1 MLKNQFLLFWQCVFG
16 PKLYQTY
23 PFMPPLPNRQP
34 THLYIKNTT
43 ETLSDNV
50 FLVLKIFFGT
60 LRIVLPLFILYF
72 YYKGSLTYENGI
84 SLLQLSCYIVIIPI
98 WFALLRGISRFSNP
112 TYKAF
117 INEFFQVKYNSTQ
130 EARQVKLLAKYDFSL
145 SHWKPDYI
153 IQSSNIRKLPMISIS
168 EENLINQTETTFI
181 ERLFHYPSLLL
192 GYICVNVFGRRLM
205 FPGSLQIIHHM
216 SNRAL
221 LDGRTNLIISHRAKR
236 YILRTADGNHI
247 DSIFVDQRSTDN
259 GQTLIITCEGNAGF
273 YEVGCMMTPIEA
285 GYSVLGWNRPGF
297 CENAVS
303 EINSIDAIMR
313 YAIEELHFSVNNI
326 VIFAW
331 SIGGYAA
338 CWAAVHYQ
346 DIRGLI
352 LDAVFD
358 DVLPLAQQQMPSF
371 ASKFVE
377 KIIRYYL
384 DLNNIQLLKLY
395 NGPFYLI
402 RRTYD
407 EIMNFIPGKLETNRA
422 NEILFFILPYRYP
435 FIYNNDEIFTLLK
448 QYISAKKIQKKTL
461 FDKYCSDIEDLQKQ
475 IDQYRLENPIGSY
488 PCKFGENFSFD
499 QRQLFAIYFVNQYL
513 IDFDSQHCTSL
524 PQDYFCL
531 PNRCV

>member
-1 MLKNQFLLFWQCVFG
+1 
-16 PKLYQTY
+16 
-23 PFMPPLPNRQP
+23 
-34 THLYIKNTT
+34 
-43 ETLSDNV
+43 
-50 FLVLKIFFGT
+50 
-60 LRIVLPLFILYF
+60 
-72 YYKGSLTYENGI
+72 
-84 SLLQLSCYIVIIPI
+84 
-98 WFALLRGISRFSNP
+98 
-112 TYKAF
+112 
-117 INEFFQVKYNSTQ
+117 
-130 EARQVKLLAKYDFSL
+130 
-145 SHWKPDYI
+145 
-153 IQSSNIRKLPMISIS
+153 
-168 EENLINQTETTFI
+168 
-181 ERLFHYPSLLL
+181 
-192 GYICVNVFGRRLM
+192 
-205 FPGSLQIIHHM
+205 
-216 SNRAL
+216 
-221 LDGRTNLIISHRAKR
+221 
-236 YILRTADGNHI
+236 
-247 DSIFVDQRSTDN
+247 
-259 GQTLIITCEGNAGF
+259 
-273 YEVGCMMTPIEA
+273 
-285 GYSVLGWNRPGF
+285 
-297 CENAVS
+297 
-303 EINSIDAIMR
+303 MR

-475 IDQYRLENPIGSY
+475 IDQYRPENPIGSY